1 MGTFATTNANQPTYE
16 DKLIAFQKDLEK
28 NGDRIIRI
36 AKDDWPLEL
45 YINRPITNFI
55 RKLLLTK
62 YKTTYKE
69 WREKGG
75 CKIYFS

>member
-1 MGTFATTNANQPTYE
+1 MEPTTNAKQPTYE
-16 DKLIAFQKDLEK
+16 ERLIGKDLRQ

-36 AKDDWPLEL
+36 ARDNWPLET
-45 YINRPITNFI
+45 IQGKPFTNFL

-62 YKTTYKE
+62 YKTTYRK

-75 CKIYFS
+75 CQISFSK